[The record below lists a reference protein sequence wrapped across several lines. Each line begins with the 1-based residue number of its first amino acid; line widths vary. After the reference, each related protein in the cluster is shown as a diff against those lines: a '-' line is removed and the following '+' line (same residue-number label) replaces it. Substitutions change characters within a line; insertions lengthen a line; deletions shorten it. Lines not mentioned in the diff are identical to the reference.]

1 MALMLKGLK
10 VLDFTNNIAGPT
22 TSALMADHGAEV
34 IKIEKP
40 VLGDDVRAFAP
51 VVDGTSIPHFY
62 NNRSKKSV
70 VLDLKDP
77 RAVDVVKQLVKE
89 VDVLVEASRPGAME
103 KLGLGYETLKQ
114 IKPDIVYCSISGFG
128 QKGPYRNRAGY
139 DVIAQAFSGCMYYTG
154 NGDGRPTKVATPIGD
169 MTAALCA
176 YGSIMEALFYR
187 QLSGKGQ
194 HIDVNLARAATW
206 LGSDFSFLI
215 TGKDRERGGMHDCTL
230 CPYGIFEG
238 SGGEHLVIATVSAK
252 LWAALCTVLGK
263 PEFADDPRYCSHTAR
278 IEHRPEVIDMIETW
292 LKSFDKIEDAAAI
305 LDAAGIP
312 NCKVNSF
319 KDIYND
325 PHVQENE
332 WLAYIPSPHSVT
344 SVDHCRSV
352 AEFAVFSEGENT
364 FGPAPDLGEHNYE
377 ILSRC
382 GLSHEEID
390 AMESEWRDKVLGGK
404 AGK

>member
-40 VLGDDVRAFAP
+40 VLGDDVRGFAP

-62 NNRSKKSV
+62 NNRSKKSI
-70 VLDLKDP
+70 VLDLKDS
-77 RAVDVVKQLVKE
+77 RAIDIVKKLVKDT
-89 VDVLVEASRPGAME
+89 DVLVEASRPGVME
-103 KLGLGYETLKQ
+103 KLGLGYEAIKK
-114 IKPDIVYCSISGFG
+114 IKPDIIYCSISAFG
-128 QKGPYRNRAGY
+128 QKGPYKNRAGY

-169 MTAALCA
+169 MTAALSA

-194 HIDVNLARAATW
+194 HIDINLARSATW

-252 LWAALCTVLGK
+252 LWAALCAVMGK
-263 PEFADDPRYCSHTAR
+263 PDYADDPKYCSHTAR
-278 IEHRPEVIDMIETW
+278 IEHRPEVIGMIESW
-292 LKSFDKIEDAAAI
+292 LKSFDRIEDAAKV
-305 LDAAGIP
+305 LDEAGIP
-312 NCKVNSF
+312 NCKVNTF
-319 KDIYND
+319 RDIYED
-325 PHVQENE
+325 AHVQENE
-332 WLAYIPSPHSVT
+332 WLATIPSPKSVKST
-344 SVDHCRSV
+344 DSCKVV
-352 AEFAVFSEGENT
+352 AEFAVFSEGENV
-364 FGPAPDLGEHNYE
+364 FNPAPDLGQHNYE
-377 ILSRC
+377 ILRKY
-382 GLSHEEID
+382 GLSNDEID
-390 AMESEWRDKVLGGK
+390 AMQTEWRDKILK
-404 AGK
+404 R